1 MFCFD
6 SSLTPFGIRVCDG
19 LWSLQILGIRRYIT
33 YSCISVKKYI
43 DSSVWFHNVCNY
55 TMMHPKTSGVFFS
68 VLPTSRYPHCG
79 HILFYQRSY
88 LFVSS
93 YFDQK
98 VDGDWPFQ
106 IQKFCFPTVCPSTCT
121 KGNTPQTNQ
130 YPMNN
135 IHFAWWSNS
144 SFQNQ
149 DILATNKNQQVS
161 DRHLHNMSQR
171 LFTLRPW
178 LILFHCP
185 LSAIGSGENPWRA
198 AALKLHDSS
207 WGVRH
212 VFGFEIYDF
221 HDLLGYP
228 NKSPIN
234 TGQNYQSTDCRNS
247 TNNIFLVPI
256 SICNSK
262 TSWLER
268 LSTAASM
275 PQPQQRSQ
283 PAQI

>member
-1 MFCFD
+1 MLKSESNRDTKPIAMFCFH

-55 TMMHPKTSGVFFS
+55 TIMHPKTSGVFFS

-121 KGNTPQTNQ
+121 KGKYT
-130 YPMNN
+130 
-135 IHFAWWSNS
+135 
-144 SFQNQ
+144 
-149 DILATNKNQQVS
+149 
-161 DRHLHNMSQR
+161 
-171 LFTLRPW
+171 
-178 LILFHCP
+178 
-185 LSAIGSGENPWRA
+185 
-198 AALKLHDSS
+198 
-207 WGVRH
+207 
-212 VFGFEIYDF
+212 
-221 HDLLGYP
+221 P
-228 NKSPIN
+228 NKSVSN
-234 TGQNYQSTDCRNS
+234 
-247 TNNIFLVPI
+247 
-256 SICNSK
+256 
-262 TSWLER
+262 E
-268 LSTAASM
+268 
-275 PQPQQRSQ
+275 
-283 PAQI
+283 